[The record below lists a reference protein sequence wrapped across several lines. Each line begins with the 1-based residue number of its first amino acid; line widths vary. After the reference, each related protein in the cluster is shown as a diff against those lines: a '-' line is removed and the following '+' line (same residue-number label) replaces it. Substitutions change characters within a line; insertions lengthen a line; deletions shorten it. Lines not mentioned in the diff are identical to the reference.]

1 MDSKEVSAMTIEELG
16 LSAHTFN
23 CFTRADAYTVQ
34 EILDLSENYE
44 RARFIGNQAWE
55 EIHNRLKQ
63 IGISLSRDISGDEY
77 NKPASSENSMLLVP
91 DEMLCEE
98 EDSLQETKWSRI
110 KYLYFERRVL
120 TLGQPGFEAM
130 TSEQS
135 FSEVVQQS
143 EVISHI
149 YAKIKAPYNLLL
161 KIFGEKRQKRCI

>member
-1 MDSKEVSAMTIEELG
+1 
-16 LSAHTFN
+16 
-23 CFTRADAYTVQ
+23 
-34 EILDLSENYE
+34 
-44 RARFIGNQAWE
+44 
-55 EIHNRLKQ
+55 
-63 IGISLSRDISGDEY
+63 
-77 NKPASSENSMLLVP
+77 MLLVP